1 MGGWQGVLSQGR
13 HSPGGGMTSAVRP
26 SAWRWTQLSSRDRS
40 GADYAV
46 RTTVLFS
53 GIFLLTAAALGAN
66 PAQGAGQQGDI
77 EVGVVLD
84 TAEQTGR
91 ASATVRIHARRE
103 VVWSLITSCAE
114 ALKMVPGLVDC
125 EVLETASDRSWQRIR
140 HVLDYSWFVRK
151 LTYEILATYDKPSSV
166 SIERVSGDLSILKVS
181 WNLTSDGDYTTAQY
195 KIDLTPG
202 FWVPHWLVRGA
213 LKRDL
218 PKMLRALRTR
228 AESVANQPR

>member
-1 MGGWQGVLSQGR
+1 M
-13 HSPGGGMTSAVRP
+13 A
-26 SAWRWTQLSSRDRS
+26 
-40 GADYAV
+40 
-46 RTTVLFS
+46 F
-53 GIFLLTAAALGAN
+53 AAH
-66 PAQGAGQQGDI
+66 GAGLAPENEQHGDI

-91 ASATVRIHARRE
+91 ASATVRIHAGRE

-114 ALKMVPGLVDC
+114 ALKMVPGLVEC

-151 LTYEILATYDKPSSV
+151 LNYEILAAYDKPAEV

-181 WNLTSDGDYTTAQY
+181 WNLKSDGDYTIARY
-195 KIDLTPG
+195 KVDLAPG
-202 FWVPHWLVRGA
+202 FWVPRWLVRGA

-228 AESVANQPR
+228 AESAANQLR